1 MASSEILYSS
11 MFQPLIKKIS
21 EEIIF
26 INFNKTFNNLIL
38 LHSQFCPFVD
48 NVNKFV

>member
-1 MASSEILYSS
+1 MQINKTLYSS

-21 EEIIF
+21 KEINF
-26 INFNKTFNNLIL
+26 INFNKSFNNLIL
-38 LHSQFCPFVD
+38 LYSQLCPFVD

>member
-11 MFQPLIKKIS
+11 MFQPLIKKINK
-21 EEIIF
+21 EIIF
-26 INFNKTFNNLIL
+26 INFNKSFNNFIL
-38 LHSQFCPFVD
+38 LYSQFYPFVD